1 MKSAAD
7 SKVKRMIQREPRKSF
22 MVYPEDQQKNNWDL
36 FITIILIYTCVSTP
50 ARMAFVEV
58 DTTGWAILKW
68 TIDSLFLIDIVVI
81 FNTAIQDEDFRTIDD
96 RK

>member
-1 MKSAAD
+1 
-7 SKVKRMIQREPRKSF
+7 

-81 FNTAIQDEDFRTIDD
+81 FNTAIQDDDFRTIDD